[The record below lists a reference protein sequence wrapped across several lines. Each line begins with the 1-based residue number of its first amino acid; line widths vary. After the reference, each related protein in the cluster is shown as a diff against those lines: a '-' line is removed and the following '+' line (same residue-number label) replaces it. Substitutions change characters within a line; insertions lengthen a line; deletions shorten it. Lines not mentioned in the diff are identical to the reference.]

1 MNQCMEIQARIP
13 DYIEGNLS
21 TDELEEFIT
30 HIESCDECK
39 EELNIYYTIYL
50 GLLQLDHEDR
60 DIKELNDLD
69 GALAEELCQSELF
82 IRRRHFWQGFR
93 YVIYTT
99 AFWCVVVSVL
109 FELRLLCDAGIL

>member
-21 TDELEEFIT
+21 PDELEEFIT

-60 DIKELNDLD
+60 DIKELN
-69 GALAEELCQSELF
+69 ER
-82 IRRRHFWQGFR
+82 IRRIVAHEN
-93 YVIYTT
+93 
-99 AFWCVVVSVL
+99 
-109 FELRLLCDAGIL
+109 ELRAEIDKIIDGLIK